1 MPKFDLS
8 MLLAGP
14 YFGSLL
20 SGFLLSIKLSVLGLV
35 FALPLGLA
43 LAVMRLVPVKF
54 VQWLSLSYIEVTR
67 NVPLLAHLLFWYFG
81 VPQLLPRPVTAWLY
95 DHNYELLSA
104 VIALVLYSAAYMA
117 EDFRSGLRA
126 VNVTQHEAGRAL
138 GFGFFQTLWL
148 IVLPQSLRYT
158 VPPLI
163 NQVLNLW
170 QNSSTAMA
178 VGVAEMMYRAQQ
190 VSSATFRTFDVFAIT
205 TLAYL
210 TISTLISAVSHLY
223 QQRYPVRST

>member
-8 MLLAGP
+8 MLLSGP
-14 YFGSLL
+14 YSGALL
-20 SGFLLSIKLSVLGLV
+20 SGFLLSIELSLLGLA
-35 FALPLGLA
+35 FALPLALV
-43 LAVMRLVPVKF
+43 LAVMRLVPVRF

-81 VPQLLPRPVTAWLY
+81 VPQFLPRPITAWLY
-95 DHNYELLSA
+95 SHDYEVLSA

-117 EDFRSGLRA
+117 EDIRSGLRA
-126 VNVTQHEAGRAL
+126 VHATQHEAGRAL

-148 IVLPQSLRYT
+148 VVLPQSLRYT

-190 VSSATFRTFDVFAIT
+190 ISSATFRSFDVFAIT

-210 TISTLISAVSHLY
+210 TVSMLIAALSHLY
-223 QQRYPVRST
+223 QQRYPVRSI